1 MKKTK
6 KMMTSVK
13 KKPAKKKAGAK
24 TATVKRR
31 GY

>member
-1 MKKTK
+1 MKKSK
-6 KMMTSVK
+6 KITSVK

-24 TATVKRR
+24 TTAVKRR